1 MRAYIGGTYFPVIF
15 STFHMPTGALVR
27 IAVPKETAPGEHR
40 AALLPANVQRLVD
53 KGVELQV
60 ETGLGA
66 TIDVSDDQY
75 KQAGAEVVTDRQ
87 ALMSGAGIVL
97 RVGHPTDEEIDWL
110 QKDTIHVSFL
120 DPFTETDVIRK
131 LAAQNVR
138 TISMEMLPRTT
149 RAQKMDAI
157 SSQSN
162 LAGYVTVIV
171 AAERLDRVF
180 PMMMTPAGT
189 ITPSRVF
196 VIGAG
201 VAGLQAIATAK
212 RLGARV
218 EAMDTRPEAAEQ
230 IESLNAKVVRI
241 DLGKTES
248 TKDGYAKAL
257 TDEQLELQRQG
268 TAKVCAN
275 SDVVI
280 TTAKVFGRKA
290 PLILTSDMVAGMRP
304 GSVIV
309 DMAVETGG
317 NVEGS
322 KLNEEVNVN
331 GVRVVG
337 LGNLPARVAYHAS
350 QMYSGNLYAM
360 IDEFWDEEA
369 KVFNLDLEDE
379 IIQGCLIT
387 NAGQVVNERVKA
399 VLEDAS

>member
-1 MRAYIGGTYFPVIF
+1 
-15 STFHMPTGALVR
+15 VR
-27 IAVPKETAPGEHR
+27 IAVPKETAAGEHR

-66 TIDVSDDQY
+66 TIDVGDDQY

-87 ALMSGAGIVL
+87 ALMAGADIVL
-97 RVGHPTDEEIDWL
+97 RVGQPTDEEIGWM
-110 QKDTIHVSFL
+110 QKDTVHVSFL

-131 LAAQNVR
+131 LAAQSVR

-379 IIQGCLIT
+379 IVQGCLIT

-399 VLEDAS
+399 VLEGAS

>member
-1 MRAYIGGTYFPVIF
+1 
-15 STFHMPTGALVR
+15 VR

-66 TIDVSDDQY
+66 TIDVGDDQY
-75 KQAGAEVVTDRQ
+75 KQAGAEVVTSRQ
-87 ALMSGAGIVL
+87 ALVAGADIVL
-97 RVGHPTDEEIDWL
+97 RVGHPTDEEIGWM

-131 LAAQNVR
+131 LAAQSVR

-162 LAGYVTVIV
+162 LAGYVTVII

-290 PLILTSDMVAGMRP
+290 PVILTSDMVAGMRP

-369 KVFNLDLEDE
+369 KTFNLDLEDE
-379 IIQGCLIT
+379 IVQGCLIT
-387 NAGQVVNERVKA
+387 NAGQVVNARVKA
-399 VLEDAS
+399 ALEGPS

>member
-1 MRAYIGGTYFPVIF
+1 MDV
-15 STFHMPTGALVR
+15 LVR
-27 IAVPKETAPGEHR
+27 IAVPKETAAGELR

-66 TIDVSDDQY
+66 TIDVGDDQY
-75 KQAGAEVVTDRQ
+75 KQAGAEVVTGRQ
-87 ALMSGAGIVL
+87 ALMAGADIVL
-97 RVGHPTDEEIDWL
+97 RVGHPTDEEISWM

-131 LAAQNVR
+131 LAAQSVR

-268 TAKVCAN
+268 IAKVCAN

-290 PLILTSDMVAGMRP
+290 PVILTSDMVAGMRP

-322 KLNEEVNVN
+322 RLNEEVNFN
-331 GVRVVG
+331 GVRIVG

-369 KVFNLDLEDE
+369 KTFNLDLEDE
-379 IIQGCLIT
+379 IVQGCLIT
-387 NAGQVVNERVKA
+387 NDGQVVNERVKA
-399 VLEDAS
+399 VLEGTS

>member
-1 MRAYIGGTYFPVIF
+1 
-15 STFHMPTGALVR
+15 VR

-40 AALLPANVQRLVD
+40 VALLPANVQRLVD

-66 TIDVSDDQY
+66 TIDVGDDQY
-75 KQAGAEVVTDRQ
+75 KQAGAEVVTSRQ
-87 ALMSGAGIVL
+87 ALVAGADIVL
-97 RVGHPTDEEIDWL
+97 RVGHPTDEEIGWM

-131 LAAQNVR
+131 LAAQSVR

-162 LAGYVTVIV
+162 LAGYVTVII

-290 PLILTSDMVAGMRP
+290 PVILTSDMVAGMRP

-322 KLNEEVNVN
+322 KLNEEVNFN
-331 GVRVVG
+331 GVRIVG

-369 KVFNLDLEDE
+369 KTFNLDLEDE
-379 IIQGCLIT
+379 IVQGCLIT
-387 NAGQVVNERVKA
+387 NAGQVVNARVKA
-399 VLEDAS
+399 ALEGPS

>member
-1 MRAYIGGTYFPVIF
+1 M
-15 STFHMPTGALVR
+15 R

-66 TIDVSDDQY
+66 TIDVGDDQY
-75 KQAGAEVVTDRQ
+75 KQAGAEVVTSRQ
-87 ALMSGAGIVL
+87 ALVAGADIVL
-97 RVGHPTDEEIDWL
+97 RVGHPTDEEIGWM

-131 LAAQNVR
+131 LAAQSVR

-162 LAGYVTVIV
+162 LAGYVTVII

-290 PLILTSDMVAGMRP
+290 PVILTSDMVAGMRP

-322 KLNEEVNVN
+322 KLNEEVNFN
-331 GVRVVG
+331 GVRIVG

-369 KVFNLDLEDE
+369 KTFNLDLEDE
-379 IIQGCLIT
+379 IVQGCLIT
-387 NAGQVVNERVKA
+387 NAGQVVNARVKA
-399 VLEDAS
+399 ALEGPS

>member
-1 MRAYIGGTYFPVIF
+1 M
-15 STFHMPTGALVR
+15 R
-27 IAVPKETAPGEHR
+27 IAVPKETAAGEHR
-40 AALLPANVQRLVD
+40 AALIPANVQRLVD
-53 KGVELQV
+53 KGIELQV

-66 TIDVSDDQY
+66 TIDVGDDQY
-75 KQAGAEVVTDRQ
+75 KQAGAEVVTGRQ
-87 ALMSGAGIVL
+87 ELMAGADIVL
-97 RVGHPTDEEIDWL
+97 RVGHPTDEEIGWM

-131 LAAQNVR
+131 LAAQSVR

-189 ITPSRVF
+189 ITPSQVF

-257 TDEQLELQRQG
+257 TDDQIELQRQG

-290 PLILTSDMVAGMRP
+290 PLILTSDMIAGMRP

-369 KVFNLDLEDE
+369 KVFNLDIEDE

>member
-1 MRAYIGGTYFPVIF
+1 
-15 STFHMPTGALVR
+15 VR

-66 TIDVSDDQY
+66 TIDVGDDQY
-75 KQAGAEVVTDRQ
+75 KQAGAEVVTSRQ
-87 ALMSGAGIVL
+87 ALVAGADIVL
-97 RVGHPTDEEIDWL
+97 RVGHPTDEEIGWM

-131 LAAQNVR
+131 LAAQSVR

-162 LAGYVTVIV
+162 LAGYVTVII

-290 PLILTSDMVAGMRP
+290 PVILTSDMVAGMRP

-322 KLNEEVNVN
+322 KLNEEVNFN
-331 GVRVVG
+331 GVRIVG

-369 KVFNLDLEDE
+369 KTFNLDLEDE
-379 IIQGCLIT
+379 IVQGCLIT
-387 NAGQVVNERVKA
+387 NAGQVVNARVKA
-399 VLEDAS
+399 ALEGPS

>member
-1 MRAYIGGTYFPVIF
+1 M
-15 STFHMPTGALVR
+15 R
-27 IAVPKETAPGEHR
+27 IAVPKETAAGERR

-66 TIDVSDDQY
+66 TIDVGDDQY

-87 ALMSGAGIVL
+87 ALMAGADIVL
-97 RVGHPTDEEIDWL
+97 RVGHPTDEEIGWM

-131 LAAQNVR
+131 LAAQSVR
-138 TISMEMLPRTT
+138 TISMDMLPRTT

-290 PLILTSDMVAGMRP
+290 PVILTSDMVAGMRP

-322 KLNEEVNVN
+322 KLNEEVNFN
-331 GVRVVG
+331 GVRIVG

-369 KVFNLDLEDE
+369 KTFNLDLEDE
-379 IIQGCLIT
+379 IVQGCLIT
-387 NAGQVVNERVKA
+387 DAGQVVNERVKA
-399 VLEDAS
+399 VLEGTS

>member
-1 MRAYIGGTYFPVIF
+1 M
-15 STFHMPTGALVR
+15 R

-60 ETGLGA
+60 ETDLGA
-66 TIDVSDDQY
+66 TIDVGDDQY
-75 KQAGAEVVTDRQ
+75 KQAGAEVVTSRQ
-87 ALMSGAGIVL
+87 ALVAGADIVL
-97 RVGHPTDEEIDWL
+97 RVGHPTDEEIGWM

-131 LAAQNVR
+131 LAAQSVR

-162 LAGYVTVIV
+162 LAGYVTVII

-290 PLILTSDMVAGMRP
+290 PVILTSDMVAGMRP

-322 KLNEEVNVN
+322 KLNEEVNFN
-331 GVRVVG
+331 GVRIVG

-369 KVFNLDLEDE
+369 KTFNLDLEDE
-379 IIQGCLIT
+379 IVQGCLIT
-387 NAGQVVNERVKA
+387 NAGQVVNARVKA
-399 VLEDAS
+399 ALEGPS

>member
-1 MRAYIGGTYFPVIF
+1 
-15 STFHMPTGALVR
+15 VR
-27 IAVPKETAPGEHR
+27 IAVPKETAAGEHR

-53 KGVELQV
+53 KGIELQV
-60 ETGLGA
+60 EAGLGA
-66 TIDVSDDQY
+66 TIDVGDDQY
-75 KQAGAEVVTDRQ
+75 KQAGAEVVTGRQ
-87 ALMSGAGIVL
+87 ALMAGANVVL
-97 RVGHPTDEEIDWL
+97 RVGHPTDEEIGWL

-131 LAAQNVR
+131 LAAQSVR

-171 AAERLDRVF
+171 AAERLNRVF

-189 ITPSRVF
+189 INPSRVF

-257 TDEQLELQRQG
+257 TDEQLELQRRG

-280 TTAKVFGRKA
+280 TTAKVFGGKA
-290 PLILTSDMVAGMRP
+290 PIILTRDMVAGMRP

-322 KLNEEVNVN
+322 KLNEEVNFN
-331 GVRVVG
+331 GVRIVG

-369 KVFNLDLEDE
+369 KTFNLDFEDE

-399 VLEDAS
+399 VLEGTP

>member
-1 MRAYIGGTYFPVIF
+1 M
-15 STFHMPTGALVR
+15 R
-27 IAVPKETAPGEHR
+27 IAVPKETASGEHR

-66 TIDVSDDQY
+66 TIDVGDDQY

-87 ALMSGAGIVL
+87 ALMAGADIVL
-97 RVGHPTDEEIDWL
+97 RVGQPTDEEIGWM

-131 LAAQNVR
+131 LAAQSVR

-290 PLILTSDMVAGMRP
+290 PVILTSDMVAGMRP

-322 KLNEEVNVN
+322 KLNEEVNFN
-331 GVRVVG
+331 GVRIVG

-369 KVFNLDLEDE
+369 KTFNLDLEDE
-379 IIQGCLIT
+379 IVQGCLIT
-387 NAGQVVNERVKA
+387 DAGQVVNERVKA
-399 VLEDAS
+399 VLEGAS

>member
-1 MRAYIGGTYFPVIF
+1 MDV
-15 STFHMPTGALVR
+15 LVR
-27 IAVPKETAPGEHR
+27 IAVPKETAAGELR
-40 AALLPANVQRLVD
+40 AALLPANVQRLVE

-66 TIDVSDDQY
+66 TIDVGDDQY
-75 KQAGAEVVTDRQ
+75 KQAGAEVVTGRQ
-87 ALMSGAGIVL
+87 ALMAGADIVL
-97 RVGHPTDEEIDWL
+97 RVGHPTDEEIGWM

-131 LAAQNVR
+131 LAAQSVR

-268 TAKVCAN
+268 IAKVCAN

-290 PLILTSDMVAGMRP
+290 PVILTRDMVAGMRP

-322 KLNEEVNVN
+322 RLNEEVNFN
-331 GVRVVG
+331 GVRIVG
-337 LGNLPARVAYHAS
+337 LGNLPSRVAYHAS

-369 KVFNLDLEDE
+369 KTFNLDLEDE
-379 IIQGCLIT
+379 IVQGCLIT

-399 VLEDAS
+399 VLEGTS

>member
-1 MRAYIGGTYFPVIF
+1 M
-15 STFHMPTGALVR
+15 R
-27 IAVPKETAPGEHR
+27 IAVPKETAAGEHR

-53 KGVELQV
+53 KGIELQV
-60 ETGLGA
+60 EAGLGA
-66 TIDVSDDQY
+66 TIDVGDDQY
-75 KQAGAEVVTDRQ
+75 KQAGAEVVTGRQ
-87 ALMSGAGIVL
+87 ALMAGANVVL
-97 RVGHPTDEEIDWL
+97 RVGHPTDEEIGWL

-131 LAAQNVR
+131 LAAQSVR

-171 AAERLDRVF
+171 AAERLNRVF

-189 ITPSRVF
+189 INPSRVF

-257 TDEQLELQRQG
+257 TDEQLELQRRG

-280 TTAKVFGRKA
+280 TTAKVFGGKA
-290 PLILTSDMVAGMRP
+290 PIILTRDMVAGMRP

-322 KLNEEVNVN
+322 KLNEEVNFN
-331 GVRVVG
+331 GVRIVG

-369 KVFNLDLEDE
+369 KTFNLDFEDE

-399 VLEDAS
+399 VLEGTP

>member
-1 MRAYIGGTYFPVIF
+1 
-15 STFHMPTGALVR
+15 MPTGALVR

-66 TIDVSDDQY
+66 TIDVGDDQY
-75 KQAGAEVVTDRQ
+75 KQAGAEVVTGRQ
-87 ALMSGAGIVL
+87 ALMAGADIVL
-97 RVGHPTDEEIDWL
+97 RVGHPTDEEIGWM

-131 LAAQNVR
+131 LAAQSVR

-290 PLILTSDMVAGMRP
+290 PVILTSDMVAGMRP

-322 KLNEEVNVN
+322 RLNEEVDFN
-331 GVRVVG
+331 GVRIVG

-369 KVFNLDLEDE
+369 KTFNLDLEDE
-379 IIQGCLIT
+379 IVQGCLIT

-399 VLEDAS
+399 VLEGTS

>member
-1 MRAYIGGTYFPVIF
+1 MDV
-15 STFHMPTGALVR
+15 LVR
-27 IAVPKETAPGEHR
+27 IAVPKETAAGELR

-66 TIDVSDDQY
+66 TIDVGDDQY
-75 KQAGAEVVTDRQ
+75 KQAGAEVVTGRQ
-87 ALMSGAGIVL
+87 ALMAGADIVL
-97 RVGHPTDEEIDWL
+97 RVGHPTDEEISWM

-131 LAAQNVR
+131 LAAQSVR

-268 TAKVCAN
+268 IAKVCAN

-290 PLILTSDMVAGMRP
+290 PVILTSDMVAGMRP

-322 KLNEEVNVN
+322 RLNEEVNFN
-331 GVRVVG
+331 GVRIVG

-369 KVFNLDLEDE
+369 KTFNLDLEDE
-379 IIQGCLIT
+379 IVQGCLIT

-399 VLEDAS
+399 VLEGTS

>member
-1 MRAYIGGTYFPVIF
+1 M
-15 STFHMPTGALVR
+15 R
-27 IAVPKETAPGEHR
+27 IAVPKETAAGERR

-66 TIDVSDDQY
+66 TIDVGDDQY

-87 ALMSGAGIVL
+87 ALMAGADIVL
-97 RVGHPTDEEIDWL
+97 RVGHPTDEEIGWM

-131 LAAQNVR
+131 LAAQSVR

-290 PLILTSDMVAGMRP
+290 PVILTSDMVAGMRP

-322 KLNEEVNVN
+322 KLNEEVNFN
-331 GVRVVG
+331 GVRIVG

-369 KVFNLDLEDE
+369 KTFNLDLEDE
-379 IIQGCLIT
+379 IVQGCLIT
-387 NAGQVVNERVKA
+387 DAGQVVNERVKA
-399 VLEDAS
+399 VLEGAS

>member
-1 MRAYIGGTYFPVIF
+1 M
-15 STFHMPTGALVR
+15 R
-27 IAVPKETAPGEHR
+27 IAVPKETAAGEHR

-66 TIDVSDDQY
+66 TIDVGDDQY

-87 ALMSGAGIVL
+87 ALMAGADIVL
-97 RVGHPTDEEIDWL
+97 RVGHPTDEEIGWM

-131 LAAQNVR
+131 LAAQSVR

-290 PLILTSDMVAGMRP
+290 PVILTSDMVAGMRP

-322 KLNEEVNVN
+322 KLNEEVNFN
-331 GVRVVG
+331 GVRIVG

-369 KVFNLDLEDE
+369 KTFNLDLEDE
-379 IIQGCLIT
+379 IVQGCLIT
-387 NAGQVVNERVKA
+387 DAGQVVNERVKA
-399 VLEDAS
+399 VLEGAS

>member
-1 MRAYIGGTYFPVIF
+1 
-15 STFHMPTGALVR
+15 MPTGALVR

-66 TIDVSDDQY
+66 TIDVGDDQY
-75 KQAGAEVVTDRQ
+75 KQAGAEVVTGRQ
-87 ALMSGAGIVL
+87 ALMAGADIVL
-97 RVGHPTDEEIDWL
+97 RVGHPTDEEIGWM

-131 LAAQNVR
+131 LAAQSVR

-290 PLILTSDMVAGMRP
+290 PVILTSDMVAGMRP

-322 KLNEEVNVN
+322 KLNEEVNFN
-331 GVRVVG
+331 GVRIVG

-369 KVFNLDLEDE
+369 KTFNLDLEDE
-379 IIQGCLIT
+379 IVQGCLIT

-399 VLEDAS
+399 VLEGAS

>member
-1 MRAYIGGTYFPVIF
+1 
-15 STFHMPTGALVR
+15 VR

-60 ETGLGA
+60 ETDLGA
-66 TIDVSDDQY
+66 TIDVGDDQY
-75 KQAGAEVVTDRQ
+75 KQAGAEVVTSRQ
-87 ALMSGAGIVL
+87 ALVAGADIVL
-97 RVGHPTDEEIDWL
+97 RVGHPTDEEIGWM

-131 LAAQNVR
+131 LAAQSVR

-162 LAGYVTVIV
+162 LAGYVTVII

-290 PLILTSDMVAGMRP
+290 PVILTSDMVAGMRP

-322 KLNEEVNVN
+322 KLNEEVNFN
-331 GVRVVG
+331 GVRIVG

-369 KVFNLDLEDE
+369 KTFNLDLEDE
-379 IIQGCLIT
+379 IVQGCLIT
-387 NAGQVVNERVKA
+387 NAGQVVNARVKA
-399 VLEDAS
+399 ALEGPS

>member
-1 MRAYIGGTYFPVIF
+1 
-15 STFHMPTGALVR
+15 MPTDALVR

-53 KGVELQV
+53 KGVEVQV

-87 ALMSGAGIVL
+87 ALMGGAGIVL